1 MDKRAISFFE
11 VLRTQFDLQ
20 LDDLRFQIEFID
32 IRFTILKNL
41 IVDHQYYNSVV
52 NLK

>member
-32 IRFTILKNL
+32 LRFTSL
-41 IVDHQYYNSVV
+41 IFYSSII
-52 NLK
+52 NLKIQL